1 MEVHHNI
8 DNLPVFKKAVITI
21 GTFDG
26 VHKGHQQI
34 IDAVQKEKQR
44 VKGESVIITFHPHP
58 RKIVQPET
66 SLQLINTLEEKI
78 GLLAKRE
85 IDHLVI
91 VPFSSGF
98 AELTAQEYI
107 ENFLIRHFR
116 PATIIIG
123 YDHHFGKERKGNYA
137 LLEQERKK
145 WHYELLEIPKHVL
158 HQIDISSTKI
168 RQALMNSEVD
178 KANQLLGY
186 PFQFE
191 GKVVKGDQ
199 IGRTIGF
206 PTANLA
212 YIDPDKIHIGE
223 GVYAVSV
230 TINSRNFKGMLSIG
244 KRPTLN
250 DTQERVE
257 VNIFDFDDEIY
268 DQLVTVMVHH
278 FIRPQYKY
286 DNLHLLTEQ
295 IEKDKISTLAWF
307 G

>member
-107 ENFLIRHFR
+107 ENFLMKHFR

-186 PFQFE
+186 PFQFD

-206 PTANLA
+206 PTANLD
-212 YIDPDKIHIGE
+212 YMDRDKIHIGE

-230 TINSRNFKGMLSIG
+230 TINNMNFKGMLSIG

-268 DQLVTVMVHH
+268 DQIVTVMVHH

-286 DNLHLLTEQ
+286 DNLNLLTEQ
-295 IEKDKISTLAWF
+295 IKKDKIATLAWF
-307 G
+307 S

>member
-186 PFQFE
+186 PFQFN

-206 PTANLA
+206 PTANLD
-212 YIDPDKIHIGE
+212 YMDPDKIHIGE

-230 TINSRNFKGMLSIG
+230 TVNNRNFKGMLSIG

>member
-34 IDAVQKEKQR
+34 IDAIQKEKQR

-58 RKIVQPET
+58 RKIVQPDT

-78 GLLAKRE
+78 SLLAKRE

-91 VPFSSGF
+91 VPFSAGF
-98 AELTAQEYI
+98 AELTAEEYI

-116 PATIIIG
+116 PVTIIIG

-145 WHYELLEIPKHVL
+145 WHYDLLEIPKHVL

-168 RQALMNSEVD
+168 RQALLNSEVD

-191 GKVVKGDQ
+191 GKVVQGDQ

-212 YIDPDKIHIGE
+212 YLDPDKIHIGE

-230 TINSRNFKGMLSIG
+230 TLNNRNFKGMLSIG

-250 DTQERVE
+250 DTLERVE

-268 DQLVTVMVHH
+268 DQFVTVMVHH

-295 IEKDKISTLAWF
+295 IEKDKIATLAWF